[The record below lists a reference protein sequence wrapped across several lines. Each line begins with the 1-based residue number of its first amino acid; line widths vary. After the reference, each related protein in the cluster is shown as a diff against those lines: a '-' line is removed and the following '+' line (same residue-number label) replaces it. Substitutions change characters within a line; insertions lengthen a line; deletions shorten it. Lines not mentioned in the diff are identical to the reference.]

1 MKTIILL
8 LSLNIILLGVCT
20 SSNTNP
26 GYLYNKPDIQRLIPN
41 TSTLSD
47 VVNTLGD
54 PATSQMS
61 FRKHLTYKYY
71 YNMPNAVIDTGLMI
85 KGNYKDGCKG
95 CGEIVVIFKW
105 GNTDNFKD
113 FVLTKI
119 SLSDE
124 QINSGK

>member
-1 MKTIILL
+1 MKIIILL
-8 LSLNIILLGVCT
+8 LSINILLLAVCT

-26 GYLYNKPDIQRLIPN
+26 GYLYNKPNIQRLLPN
-41 TSTLSD
+41 ISTLSD
-47 VVNTLGD
+47 VVNTLGE
-54 PATSQMS
+54 PASSQMS
-61 FRKHLTYKYY
+61 FRKQLIYKYY

-85 KGNYKDGCKG
+85 KGNYSDGCKG
-95 CGEIVVIFKW
+95 CGEIVVTFKW

-124 QINSGK
+124 HIDSEK